1 MTTQATTNYDDNGI
15 NDEGIDNST
24 PDHHFSEKSVQTRLN
39 NRLRRWHVTF
49 GNPALGTYGG
59 SIVTIHHRSQ
69 RRRRLLLSGLHH
81 HTLNND
87 NCRAEGRGDNEF
99 FEESSDDDESWQSS
113 SDDSFS
119 SCTSLESFFQA
130 DEQDLDSTF
139 ESKSCQNP
147 RDTNSSTPASN
158 SPASN
163 TYAPTPSNPM
173 ARKQEQSATG
183 LKSLKKIAVMAN
195 VPPHQVPDGVLHLV
209 RGHRPFIRHV
219 RIVIGSSPA
228 EEAEQRRLRWVK
240 RRLKSKEDGGNT
252 IELRRKRSQTW
263 ACQNDNFEFNNVRNG
278 DKASEPRGN
287 SNHESLSSSGNIS
300 KEGRSPSIDAMA
312 FYAAQTGYDKK
323 NCDGSSEEFKMN
335 ELHCAGSAAEE
346 DKNYHLLFVLDSQE
360 STETFV
366 SDLHGK
372 PFTTL
377 DESETC
383 SVYRTIFVKG
393 EDGVCLLGPFLA
405 SSSSASANHSIDGS
419 TSPGGGGSGS
429 SISHHAADE
438 QQCPVCLEKMS
449 LPSPSAGMVTVN
461 ASSSI
466 MTTVCNHSF
475 HIDCLL
481 RWQDSPCPVCRYD
494 HSGLNDTLSRC
505 HACASV
511 ARNYVCLICGVI
523 SCASNSSS
531 TTHATS
537 QDGVRNNL
545 SSHAPSHKG
554 HAMQH
559 YEETLHAYALDTET
573 QHVWDFAGGGYVHR
587 LLQNADDGKIVEGR
601 DPRALPE
608 FEHDGHQSMN
618 GASSSLS
625 ALERSNTPTYS
636 SSAEDDEA
644 VHRKLEGIAGQYYTL
659 LKSQLEQ
666 QRIYYEQKMEA
677 IRREHENA
685 INASDQKLKSTAE
698 LISALKQERNQLEQR
713 CVTLRRKHKKVS
725 DNSLFLKNMIES
737 LEADKVDFRT
747 QITQAQAGLAKARE
761 MTVQSLAPLEEK
773 LYSLM
778 LQLDSDVIE
787 NESPQL
793 DKKPSVRKK

>member
-1 MTTQATTNYDDNGI
+1 
-15 NDEGIDNST
+15 
-24 PDHHFSEKSVQTRLN
+24 
-39 NRLRRWHVTF
+39 
-49 GNPALGTYGG
+49 
-59 SIVTIHHRSQ
+59 VTIHQRSR
-69 RRRRLLLSGLHH
+69 RRRRLLLGRLDRHSHSETNCGTENSG
-81 HTLNND
+81 
-87 NCRAEGRGDNEF
+87 GDTVAISRD
-99 FEESSDDDESWQSS
+99 SSGEIIDDDESCQSS

-119 SCTSLESFFQA
+119 SCTSFESFLQA
-130 DEQDLDSTF
+130 GERDLDSSF
-139 ESKSCQNP
+139 ENNSCQNLGLNP
-147 RDTNSSTPASN
+147 SATNSSTPTSTP
-158 SPASN
+158 SV
-163 TYAPTPSNPM
+163 TKTPTPPPRNPLS
-173 ARKQEQSATG
+173 RKQEQSATNFKG
-183 LKSLKKIAVMAN
+183 LKKIAVMAN

-209 RGHRPFIRHV
+209 RGHRPFIKHV
-219 RIVIGSSPA
+219 RIVIGSSLA
-228 EEAEQRRLRWVK
+228 EEAEQRRLRWMK
-240 RRLKSKEDGGNT
+240 HREKHEAEGDGRNA
-252 IELRRKRSQTW
+252 IELGRKRSQTW
-263 ACQNDNFEFNNVRNG
+263 ACQTDAIEANHLRDD
-278 DKASEPRGN
+278 DKTSAPMEN

-300 KEGRSPSIDAMA
+300 KEGRSPSFDAMA
-312 FYAAQTGYDKK
+312 FHVAQTGYVKK
-323 NCDGSSEEFKMN
+323 KYGGVSEEFKMN
-335 ELHCAGSAAEE
+335 ELDFGASAEDE
-346 DKNYHLLFVLDSQE
+346 DKNYHLLFVLDSEE
-360 STETFV
+360 SAQTFV

-372 PFTTL
+372 PYTTL

-393 EDGVCLLGPFLA
+393 EDGVCLLGPFFA
-405 SSSSASANHSIDGS
+405 SPSTTSANHSGDGS
-419 TSPGGGGSGS
+419 TSPDGGGAS
-429 SISHHAADE
+429 SHHAADE

-449 LPSPSAGMVTVN
+449 LPSPSAATVTAN

-511 ARNYVCLICGVI
+511 TRNYVCLICGVI
-523 SCASNSSS
+523 SCASSSAS
-531 TTHATS
+531 TPRLSS
-537 QDGVRNNL
+537 QDGGRNNPA
-545 SSHAPSHKG
+545 SHAPSQKG

-587 LLQNADDGKIVEGR
+587 LLQNVDDGKIVEGR
-601 DPRALPE
+601 DPRALSE
-608 FEHDGHQSMN
+608 FEHDVDQGMD

-625 ALERSNTPTYS
+625 AMERSNTPTYS
-636 SSAEDDEA
+636 TSAEDDEA

-666 QRIYYEQKMEA
+666 QRIYYEQKIEA

-685 INASDQKLKSTAE
+685 INGSDEKYKSTSE

-725 DNSLFLKNMIES
+725 DDSLFLKNMIES

-747 QITQAQAGLAKARE
+747 QITQAQAELAKARD

-787 NESPQL
+787 INSP
-793 DKKPSVRKK
+793 